1 MCLHSFHV
9 IIFLTQIGVSDK
21 LKLKQNKTKT
31 IEASVRMGDKEKPT
45 FFRAKSFA
53 SRNSWGKLI
62 YLYKM
67 HKTLSLYLIQDST
80 SVPDLAFLTYCD
92 KVITSSFEVSFYRK
106 YLTIP

>member
-53 SRNSWGKLI
+53 SRNS
-62 YLYKM
+62 
-67 HKTLSLYLIQDST
+67 
-80 SVPDLAFLTYCD
+80 
-92 KVITSSFEVSFYRK
+92 
-106 YLTIP
+106 